1 MLLAGHPLIL
11 THHTHKKFASSVT
24 YDFFADTP
32 HFLPDEPST
41 VIFTSAVEA
50 SEETERVREAMNR
63 LLAFMPRH
71 RFIYLSSDGIFSGSE
86 GHYSEEDEPEPRTL
100 YGRNLLT
107 CESLV
112 RQTLSNYSIIRPS
125 YIYGWVNGRLDDR
138 LSRVREKLS
147 AGESVVGFHDVYK
160 GPLGVKQL
168 SRAVVDV
175 AASTFTGTLH
185 VAGERMSVYD
195 FYLQAMTTLGVDTNN
210 LLAEAAPF
218 SPKLLKD
225 TSLDISKWT
234 KLLGTTPASIR
245 ETLSETS

>member
-1 MLLAGHPLIL
+1 M
-11 THHTHKKFASSVT
+11 S
-24 YDFFADTP
+24 
-32 HFLPDEPST
+32 
-41 VIFTSAVEA
+41 
-50 SEETERVREAMNR
+50 R
-63 LLAFMPRH
+63 LLTFMPRH

-86 GHYSEEDEPEPRTL
+86 GRYREEDEPKPQTL

-125 YIYGWVNGRLDDR
+125 YIYGWVNGRLDER
-138 LSRVREKLS
+138 LSRVREKLL

-160 GPLGVKQL
+160 SPLGVKQL

-185 VAGERMSVYD
+185 VAGGRMSVYD
-195 FYLQAMTTLGVDTNN
+195 FYLQAMTTLGVNTNH
-210 LLAEAAPF
+210 LLAEAAPL
-218 SPKLLKD
+218 SPTLLRD

-234 KLLGTTPASIR
+234 KLLGATPISVR
-245 ETLSETS
+245 ETLSDTA